1 MRVHRSI
8 IAVLSASV
16 LAACAGDIGG
26 KATGG
31 DTPPLAYVRYFN
43 AVGDTLGT
51 DFRAIDQVTFSTPF
65 LAVPYRG
72 QGLGGYMGY
81 EAGTRRIR
89 VFPDSRDLVTTSS
102 WLVDTTLTLEAG
114 RYYTII
120 HTGYARPGSAPKQ
133 GLWVLAD
140 TFPTVS
146 GTIAYRVINV
156 GPDLGNVDVYATAT
170 ATEAL
175 PATPTFANRGLKSVS
190 TYVQRAPGTL
200 VFRVFA
206 AGTTTPAL
214 FTTAVQAGTAGTTS
228 ADPIGGA
235 SVAGTIFTAMV
246 YSKSVAGSVAQSFT
260 TPGVVYWIDR
270 QPPRTTSP

>member
-1 MRVHRSI
+1 MRVQRSI
-8 IAVLSASV
+8 IAILSVSL
-16 LAACAGDIGG
+16 LAACGRDIKG
-26 KATGG
+26 KLTGG
-31 DTPPLAYVRYFN
+31 DTPPLAFVRYFN

-102 WLVDTTLTLEAG
+102 WLVDTTLTLDAG

-133 GLWVLAD
+133 GLWVLTD

-146 GTIAYRVINV
+146 GTIAYRVMNV

-170 ATEAL
+170 AAEAL
-175 PATPTFANRGLKSVS
+175 PATPTFANVGLKGVS

-200 VFRVFA
+200 VFRAFA

-214 FTTAVQAGTAGTTS
+214 VTATAQAGTAGTTS
-228 ADPIGGA
+228 ADPVGGA
-235 SVAGTIFTAMV
+235 SVAGSVITAMV
-246 YSKSVAGSVAQSFT
+246 YSRSVAGSAAQNFT
-260 TPGVVYWIDR
+260 TPGIVYWIDR
-270 QPPRTTSP
+270 QPPRTTP